1 MAAGRSFISV
11 SDEVFN
17 SPEFDLSP
25 YSAVDLLF
33 GEEKGTPS
41 AYDPARKE
49 FEIYTP
55 EFMRSLER
63 LSEASMP
70 LFMSGSYIGTDLMIT
85 ADSAVSAQVMQL
97 LHFKPRTGHAVRTG
111 EFYATDIAG
120 PDLAG
125 KFSFNTESYSGIYA
139 AESPDAIEPADRRS
153 RTAFRYSENNT
164 SAAVMHN
171 GEVRTVVTGFPF
183 ETVTSQEER
192 DRLMKQI
199 LDFILK
205 K

>member
-1 MAAGRSFISV
+1 
-11 SDEVFN
+11 
-17 SPEFDLSP
+17 
-25 YSAVDLLF
+25 
-33 GEEKGTPS
+33 
-41 AYDPARKE
+41 
-49 FEIYTP
+49 
-55 EFMRSLER
+55 
-63 LSEASMP
+63 MP
-70 LFMSGSYIGTDLMIT
+70 LFISGAYIGTDLMIT
-85 ADSAVSAQVMQL
+85 ADSALTAKVMQL

-120 PDLAG
+120 PDLSG
-125 KFSFNTESYSGIYA
+125 KFSFNTGSYTGIYA
-139 AESPDAIEPADRRS
+139 AESPDAIEPADSRS

-171 GEVRTVVTGFPF
+171 GEVRAVVTGFPF